1 MEARHG
7 GERARQRIARARG
20 AFLTHLVAL
29 CPPPQALAHEAML
42 EDAMGAAGGIVSAE
56 RRVQNVLWKIQAT
69 RWETRV
75 AFKLWACSTL
85 TARLISMNSAS
96 TRAARRLKRGGF
108 ASHASPARPS
118 PRR

>member
-1 MEARHG
+1 
-7 GERARQRIARARG
+7 
-20 AFLTHLVAL
+20 
-29 CPPPQALAHEAML
+29 
-42 EDAMGAAGGIVSAE
+42 MGAAGGIVTAE

-96 TRAARRLKRGGF
+96 RRARLVV
-108 ASHASPARPS
+108 
-118 PRR
+118 